1 MMGSLLAVDK
11 LSVRYGPVLAL
22 SDVNLT
28 TSAGEIVTLLG
39 SNGAGKSTLMRALIG
54 LAIPSGGSISFNDEK
69 IENMPVESRVALGI
83 ATVLE
88 GRGMLPRMTVLE
100 NLQMGA
106 YLRANDSLDEDF
118 GKVFSTFPVLKERL
132 KQLAGTLSGGEQQ
145 MLAFGRAMMLRPKL
159 ILMDEPSMGL
169 APVIVEKVFE
179 AIESIN
185 RAGTSVLL
193 IEQNARMALSIAH
206 RFYVLSVGSI
216 VLAGK
221 VSGEKLLVE
230 RTDGRVDEISEEELE
245 AAYLEGS

>member
-1 MMGSLLAVDK
+1 MQDFIKVDG

-22 SDVNLT
+22 SNVSLT
-28 TSAGEIVTLLG
+28 AAHGEIVTLLG

-54 LAIPSGGSISFNDEK
+54 LASACEGTIAFSGNR
-69 IENMPVESRVALGI
+69 IEQLPVEERVGLGI

-106 YLRANDSLDEDF
+106 YLRADGDLAVDLQR
-118 GKVFSTFPVLKERL
+118 VLSTFPALQNRL

-169 APVIVEKVFE
+169 APVIIEKVFE
-179 AIESIN
+179 IIESIN
-185 RAGTSVLL
+185 KTGTTILL
-193 IEQNARMALSIAH
+193 VEQNARMALSIAH
-206 RFYVLSVGSI
+206 KFYVISTGSI
-216 VLAGK
+216 VLSGK
-221 VSGEKLLVE
+221 VDREKLLVE
-230 RTDGRVDEISEEELE
+230 RDGSIVTITEEELE
-245 AAYLEGS
+245 AAYLEGH